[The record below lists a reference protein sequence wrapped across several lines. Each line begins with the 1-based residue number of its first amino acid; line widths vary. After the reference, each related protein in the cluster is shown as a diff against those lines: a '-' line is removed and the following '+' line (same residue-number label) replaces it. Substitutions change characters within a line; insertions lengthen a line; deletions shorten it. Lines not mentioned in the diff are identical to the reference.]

1 MLKRV
6 SSLVLLLVLLV
17 ASAIAQTPT
26 GIMQGTV
33 YDQSQAVVPGAT
45 VRVVN
50 LDTNEAKLLTTDATG
65 HYIQPFLSPGT
76 YTVTVEAKGFKT
88 TRQENVKVDVATTR
102 TVDITL
108 VVGTTATEIVEV
120 TGAPPALDVNT
131 STVGTAIENRSV
143 VDLPLNGRN
152 VFALATL
159 TPSVISSSGG
169 EATPHMG
176 GSRNAVSEVQ
186 LDGGSIIAPEN
197 NTGINVRVYTPPID
211 AVQEFTVQINNLSAE
226 YGRFGGG
233 VINMVT
239 KSGTNDFHG
248 TGYGF
253 FRNSVLNAS
262 DFFSG
267 GTKPDTHDYQYGGSI
282 GGPLFVPKVY
292 NGKNKTFFFF
302 DYQGERAVSPNGTYT
317 MTTPTNDMRAGNFS
331 GAGYTIYDP
340 STGHAC
346 AVGAGCPDGWTRNPF
361 PNNTI
366 APSQINPVAAA
377 AIKYFPQ
384 PNVTGQGYNFSN
396 AGVTPNTGYSLDGRL
411 DHSFND
417 KWHMFF
423 RISHGSSQNSP
434 PNNFGDPALIA
445 AEWSNWNGGG
455 PSTNSQWNSA
465 LDTTISISPTLIAD
479 FRWGFGRSSSYR
491 TPYSDGFDISTLGMP
506 GALAGAAQTKE
517 FPRFELYGNG
527 TGGNENLGNEG
538 WSRLYMVPQ
547 VQDVTAN
554 ITKIYGRHTIKTGME
569 FRKLFMN
576 FAQYA
581 YPTGRWGFDNT
592 WTQQNP
598 QSGGGGSGIAS
609 FLTGVPSWGGQEIDP
624 TPATASGY
632 WAAYVQDD
640 FKVTNK
646 LTLNLGLRWDVDLP
660 RTERYNQ
667 LTYFDTSL
675 PSPLAGQVAPNACP
689 ACGGLAG
696 AMVFVGTQDAK
707 YGRSQVPTQWHDFGP
722 RIGLAYNLAPGWVI
736 RTGFGIA
743 YAPSAFQAAGSSGG
757 AGMDGFLSQTG
768 WTSSIDGGRT
778 PFETLSTAFTGG
790 ANAINFPLGA
800 TGGAATNLGYG
811 ISASLF
817 NAVKPTYSEQWN
829 FNVQHEFGNQIT
841 LEAGYIGN
849 KGVHLP
855 FGNNS
860 INLSQLPV
868 ADMALGSN
876 LNTLVANPFYGLPN
890 SGAVGAN
897 PQVTYGSLIG
907 AWPQYQN
914 VSSFRKPMGN
924 SQYHGFTLK
933 LDKRFSHGLALLMA
947 YSFQKTMSDT
957 DSAVGF
963 LGQVSGGPLDAY
975 NLRNEW
981 AVDAQNVRQAFV
993 TSGVYDLPFGKGK
1006 AFLNSAPKGANLI
1019 VSGWQL
1025 NGIVTLSQGLPI
1037 PIGCNACL
1045 TNGIGAGQRV
1055 SSTGQSAQISDQSL
1069 ARWFNTSVF
1078 TVPAAYSLGNLARTL
1093 PDVTGPGVSTAD
1105 LSLFKNNYFGRD
1117 NRYNAQ
1123 FRTEW
1128 FNAFNHPQFGM
1139 PGTGFGGGNFGQITG
1154 TSGNDSSRVIQMA
1167 VKFIF

>member
-1 MLKRV
+1 MRDRV
-6 SSLVLLLVLLV
+6 SILILALVLVV
-17 ASAIAQTPT
+17 AGAYAQTPT
-26 GIMQGTV
+26 GILEGTV
-33 YDQSQAVVPGAT
+33 YDQSQAVVPAAT

-50 LDTNEAKLLTTDATG
+50 DATNEVKVLKADSAG
-65 HYIQPFLSPGT
+65 HYVQPFLSPGT
-76 YTVTVEAKGFKT
+76 YTVTVEAQGFKT
-88 TRQENVKVDVATTR
+88 TRQGSVKIDVATTR

-108 VVGTTATEIVEV
+108 MVGATANEIVEV
-120 TGAPPALDVNT
+120 TGAPPALEVST

-152 VFALATL
+152 VFALASL
-159 TPSVISSSGG
+159 TPSVVSSNGG

-197 NTGINVRVYTPPID
+197 NVGINVRVYTPPID

-233 VINMVT
+233 VINMVI
-239 KSGTNDFHG
+239 KSGSNAFHG
-248 TGYGF
+248 TGYSF
-253 FRNSVLNAS
+253 FRNSALNAS

-282 GGPLFVPKVY
+282 GGPVRIPHLY

-317 MTTPTNDMRAGNFS
+317 MTVPTDSMRSGNFS
-331 GAGYTIYDP
+331 GAGYTIFDP
-340 STGHAC
+340 STGQAC
-346 AVGAGCPDGWTRNPF
+346 AVSSSCPDGWTRSPF
-361 PNNTI
+361 PNNTV
-366 APSQINPVAAA
+366 AAAQINPVAAA
-377 AIKYFPQ
+377 AIKYFPA
-384 PNVTGQGYNFSN
+384 PNVTGQGYNFAN
-396 AGVTPNTGYSLDGRL
+396 AGVTPNTNYSFDAKIDHNFSESWRMFARL
-411 DHSFND
+411 
-417 KWHMFF
+417 
-423 RISHGSSQNSP
+423 SHNTSQNSP
-434 PNNFGDPALIA
+434 PNNFGDPKLIA

-455 PSTNSQWNSA
+455 PSTGKQWNAA
-465 LDTTISISPTLIAD
+465 LDNTISISPTLIAD
-479 FRWGFGRSSSYR
+479 VRWGFGRSSSYR
-491 TPYSDGFDISTLGMP
+491 TPYSDGFDITSLGMP
-506 GALAGAAQTKE
+506 SALAAAAQTKE

-554 ITKIYGRHTIKTGME
+554 VTKLMGRHTIKAGVE

-598 QSGGGGSGIAS
+598 QSGSGGGGVAS
-609 FLTGVPSWGGQEIDP
+609 FLVGAPSWGGQEIDP

-640 FKVTNK
+640 FKVTSK

-660 RTERYNQ
+660 RTERYNE
-667 LTYFDTSL
+667 LTYFDAGL
-675 PSPLAGQVAPNACP
+675 ASPLAGLVPASACP
-689 ACGGLAG
+689 ACGSLKGQ
-696 AMVFVGTQDAK
+696 MVFVGAAGSK

-722 RIGLAYNLAPGWVI
+722 RIGLAWNLAPKWVI
-736 RTGFGIA
+736 RAGYGIA

-757 AGMDGFLSQTG
+757 AGMDGFLSQTN
-768 WTSSIDGGRT
+768 WTSSIDGGHT

-790 ANAINFPLGA
+790 ANGINYPLGA
-800 TGGAATNLGYG
+800 KGGAATNLGYG

-829 FNVQHEFGNQIT
+829 FNVQHELPGNIT
-841 LEAGYIGN
+841 VEAGYLGN
-849 KGVHLP
+849 RGLHLP
-855 FGNNS
+855 LGNGV
-860 INLSQLPV
+860 NLSQLPLS
-868 ADMALGSN
+868 DLALGAK
-876 LNTLVANPFYGLPN
+876 LNSQVPNPFYNLPN
-890 SGAVGAN
+890 SGAVGSTQTISYA
-897 PQVTYGSLIG
+897 SLLS
-907 AWPQYQN
+907 AWPQYQG

-924 SQYHGFTLK
+924 SQYHGLNVK
-933 LDKRFSHGLALLMA
+933 LNKRFSHGLTLLMA
-947 YSFQKTMSDT
+947 YSFQKTLSDS

-963 LGQVSGGPLDAY
+963 LGQLSGGPLDSY

-981 AVDAQNVRQAFV
+981 AVDAQNVGQSLV
-993 TSGVYDLPFGKGK
+993 TSFAYELPFGKNKTLLG
-1006 AFLNSAPKGANLI
+1006 NAPKGVNLM
-1019 VSGWQL
+1019 VSGWQV
-1025 NGIVTLSQGLPI
+1025 NGIVTASQGLPI
-1037 PIGCNACL
+1037 IIGCNACL
-1045 TNGIGAGQRV
+1045 TNGIGAGTRLN
-1055 SSTGQSAQISDQSL
+1055 STGHSAKLSSPSL
-1069 ARWFNTSVF
+1069 SEWFDTSVF
-1078 TVPAAYSLGNLARTL
+1078 TVPAAYTLGNLARTL
-1093 PDVTGPGVSTAD
+1093 PGVTGPGVSTAD
-1105 LSLFKNNYFGRD
+1105 LSVFKNNYFGPEGKL
-1117 NRYNAQ
+1117 NAQ

-1154 TSGNDSSRVIQMA
+1154 TSGNNSSRVIQMA